1 MWILEPL
8 KNQSWVLE
16 KFWKSPGNLFL
27 KKCTNPVC
35 VIIHTCD
42 CSRGSWSWIGDCLLF
57 FFLFAGTCVSQ
68 SLSDS
73 VVSSTFMT
81 EVDKVEGELEMC
93 FLLLD
98 SFAESYRASSF
109 FFASVF
115 SSTVVA
121 SQLLVY
127 QLPHWRNWVASL
139 FFSGIH

>member
-57 FFLFAGTCVSQ
+57 FFLFPGTCVSQ

-98 SFAESYRASSF
+98 YFAESYGASSF
-109 FFASVF
+109 FSASVF

-121 SQLLVY
+121 SQLLV
-127 QLPHWRNWVASL
+127 VATASL
-139 FFSGIH
+139 EEFGSFSIFSGFH